1 MIGTT
6 TTEQDVIAPGAMA
19 SGASY
24 SNRINPCEAVAGET
38 TDILREKGGVTKTQ
52 KKRGLH
58 RSPLIYEAIR
68 ILSEHGYAP
77 FRLLDNPDFTDA
89 IIATK
94 EKSAGLL
101 IAIIYS
107 QKQVT
112 DAHTLCMLFPHKV
125 DKARAIVKATPHRT
139 MIWVNSPV
147 SGWRFYRVDAGGIS
161 YDWDIAK
168 ELGG

>member
-1 MIGTT
+1 MT
-6 TTEQDVIAPGAMA
+6 
-19 SGASY
+19 SSASY

-38 TDILREKGGVTKTQ
+38 TNILREKGGVTKTQ

-58 RSPLIYEAIR
+58 RSPFVYEAIR
-68 ILSEHGYAP
+68 LLKEHGYAP

-107 QKQVT
+107 QKQVP
-112 DAHTLCMLFPHKV
+112 DAHTLRTLFPQKV
-125 DKARAIVKATPHRT
+125 DKACAMVKATPHRT

-147 SGWRFYRVDAGGIS
+147 SGWRFYRVEVGGIS

-168 ELGG
+168 ELGR